1 MLSFLLLAFLAMM
14 EATGSALA
22 HASLLQSTPADGSV
36 LAAPPLHFVLT
47 FNEPVSPIVMRLV
60 AADGTGSDLAQIQAH
75 DETIVVTAPPIKNGT
90 HALSW
95 RVISADG
102 HPVGGSIVFSVGG
115 ATAARIVVRTNAL
128 PTLMALIW
136 SARLVL
142 YFGLFVGIGGAFFAA
157 WIAAGQPLPQIAEK
171 VMIGCLIAGL
181 ASTIL
186 SLGLQGV
193 DVLGADLTQ
202 LSNPSAWRAGLISNY
217 AVTLAVAAG
226 ALLLALASRWITG
239 LAGGRAISAVALV
252 AIGAALTLSGHAS
265 TAPLQVV
272 TRPAIFIHGVCI
284 AFWVGSLAPLATL
297 IRDDRPQMA
306 STLKRFSQTIP
317 FAVAV
322 LVASGVLLAVVQLGR
337 VNALWTTTYGLVL
350 DGKVTAVVI
359 LLGLAAR
366 NRFGLTPSV
375 KAGGAVARHAMVR
388 SIAVEVALVATIL
401 GLVSTWRFTPPPR
414 VSAAVSAVAYPVLV
428 HLREAKAM
436 ADMVITPGKV
446 GPSLGIAILV
456 LNGQFGPIDAKGVTL
471 TLSNP
476 TAGVQPIKREARHVE
491 GANWTV
497 DLLTIPA
504 AGKWIGKV
512 DILVSDFEEITLQ
525 GEFDMPR

>member
-1 MLSFLLLAFLAMM
+1 MA
-14 EATGSALA
+14 ATGSAVA
-22 HASLLQSTPADGSV
+22 HASLLRSTPVDGSV
-36 LAAPPLHFVLT
+36 LVAPPLRFVLT

-60 AADGTGSDLAQIQAH
+60 EADGTGSDLAQIQAH
-75 DETIVVTAPPIKNGT
+75 DETIVVTPPPIKNGT

-102 HPVGGSIVFSVGG
+102 HPIGGSIVFSVGE
-115 ATAARIVVRTNAL
+115 ATAAGIVVQTNTL
-128 PTLMALIW
+128 PTLTALIW

-142 YFGLFVGIGGAFFAA
+142 YFGLFVGIGGAFFAT
-157 WIAAGQPLPQIAEK
+157 WIAEGRPLPQIAER

-202 LSNPSAWRAGLISNY
+202 LSNLSTWHAGLISSY
-217 AVTLAVAAG
+217 AVTLVVAAG
-226 ALLLALASRWITG
+226 ALLLALMSRWITS

-265 TAPLQVV
+265 TAPPQVL
-272 TRPAIFIHGVCI
+272 TRPAIFIHGISI
-284 AFWVGSLAPLATL
+284 AFWVGSLVPLATL
-297 IRDDRPQMA
+297 IPDDGLQAA

-317 FAVAV
+317 FAVAL

-337 VNALWTTTYGLVL
+337 VNALWTTTYGPVL
-350 DGKVTAVVI
+350 DAKLAAVVI

-366 NRFGLTPSV
+366 NRFSLTPSV
-375 KAGGAVARHAMVR
+375 KAGGAVARRAMVR
-388 SIAVEVALVATIL
+388 SIVVEVALVATIL
-401 GLVSTWRFTPPPR
+401 GLVATWRFTPPPR
-414 VSAAVSAVAYPVLV
+414 VSTAVSAVAFPVPVHIRGAVLV
-428 HLREAKAM
+428 HSREAKAI

-446 GPSLGIAILV
+446 GPSSVALLV
-456 LNGQFGPIDAKGVTL
+456 LNGQFGPIDAKGITL

-504 AGKWIGKV
+504 AGKWISKV

-525 GEFDMPR
+525 GEFDVPR